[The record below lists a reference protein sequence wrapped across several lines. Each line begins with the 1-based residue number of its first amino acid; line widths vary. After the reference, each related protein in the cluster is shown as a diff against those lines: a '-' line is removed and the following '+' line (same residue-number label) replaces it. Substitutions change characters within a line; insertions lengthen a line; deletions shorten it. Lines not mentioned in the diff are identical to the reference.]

1 MSFARIIQNYVL
13 REEAGTLA
21 SDVMDTNKVSAV
33 VAQYVASS
41 VCIFTVYNQSMFVVF
56 YWQGKMQVYDYN

>member
-33 VAQYVASS
+33 VVQYVASP
-41 VCIFTVYNQSMFVVF
+41 VCVFTVCNQSVFVVF